1 MRDERDKWVNF
12 YLNPPPS
19 LIISPIQ
26 GRNDG
31 FRKKTPTPHHFF
43 LPLSTPHQTTPS
55 PKNPHIFPSLFY
67 IPPQITPTKHT
78 WNVNEAHKFENY
90 PSITTIIGKGK
101 IRKICFFNNKSMEEI
116 ARLERKIVVMCKEGS
131 FYKGSHTHTSNPNL
145 YNDWI

>member
-1 MRDERDKWVNF
+1 MRGERDKWVNF

-26 GRNDG
+26 GRNGG
-31 FRKKTPTPHHFF
+31 FRKKTPMSHHFF

-55 PKNPHIFPSLFY
+55 PKISHIFPSLFS
-67 IPPQITPTKHT
+67 IPQQITLTKHT
-78 WNVNEAHKFENY
+78 QNVNEAHKFENY
-90 PSITTIIGKGK
+90 PSISTIIGKGK

-131 FYKGSHTHTSNPNL
+131 FYKGSHTSNPNL
-145 YNDWI
+145 YND